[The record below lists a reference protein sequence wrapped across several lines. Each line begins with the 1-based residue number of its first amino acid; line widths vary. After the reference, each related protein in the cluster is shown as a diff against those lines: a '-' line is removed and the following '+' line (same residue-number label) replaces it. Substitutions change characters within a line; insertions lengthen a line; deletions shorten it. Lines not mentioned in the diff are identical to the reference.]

1 MPDIKQVKIHLQTT
15 VTNGSDKETYELL
28 TFGTLQKKG
37 QSLYLKYEE
46 VQEDL
51 QTTNAIV
58 KWSEEEVF
66 IMRSGHVNMRQK
78 FIKDVMTQSMF
89 ESPLGAL
96 QMLTTAKSMH
106 LRVGPSQ
113 ADGEMK
119 LIYDLAIQG
128 SDVGE
133 YEMKITFKEE
143 AK

>member
-37 QSLYLKYEE
+37 KSLYLKYEE

-106 LRVGPSQ
+106 LRVDPSR

-119 LIYDLAIQG
+119 LIYDLTIQG

>member
-106 LRVGPSQ
+106 LSTDPSR

-133 YEMKITFKEE
+133 YEMKITFTEE
-143 AK
+143 AN